1 MMTIVMIADE
11 TQSKL
16 EKLLYESGKKPEF
29 LLDVAYVGRQP
40 NMNQDCT
47 SR

>member
-1 MMTIVMIADE
+1 M
-11 TQSKL
+11 KL
-16 EKLLYESGKKPEF
+16 RANRKNCYMNQERNLNL

>member
-1 MMTIVMIADE
+1 M
-11 TQSKL
+11 KL
-16 EKLLYESGKKPEF
+16 RANRKNCYMNQERNLNFYWML
-29 LLDVAYVGRQP
+29 AYVGRQP